1 MEATPEAMAM
11 VDTDTDTARDLPMLS
26 PKPMLTTT
34 VLAILMPTPD
44 MPLPTTDTALSDMLT
59 ISSERD
65 LLMLSPKLMPRLDT
79 DMDTAEAMVD
89 TPEAMAMVDTDTD
102 TARDLPMLS
111 PKPMLTTTVL

>member
-1 MEATPEAMAM
+1 MLSPRLMPRLDTDMDTAEAMEDTPEAMAM

-65 LLMLSPKLMPRLDT
+65 LLMPVTVTVTPEVMV
-79 DMDTAEAMVD
+79 MAVMVMAVD
-89 TPEAMAMVDTDTD
+89 T
-102 TARDLPMLS
+102 
-111 PKPMLTTTVL
+111 

>member
-1 MEATPEAMAM
+1 MVDTW
-11 VDTDTDTARDLPMLS
+11 VDTDTDMARDLPMLS

-44 MPLPTTDTALSDMLT
+44 MPLPTTDTALLDMLT

-79 DMDTAEAMVD
+79 DMDTAEAMED
-89 TPEAMAMVDTDTD
+89 TPEAMAMVDTETD

-111 PKPMLTTTVL
+111 PKPMLTTTVLAIL